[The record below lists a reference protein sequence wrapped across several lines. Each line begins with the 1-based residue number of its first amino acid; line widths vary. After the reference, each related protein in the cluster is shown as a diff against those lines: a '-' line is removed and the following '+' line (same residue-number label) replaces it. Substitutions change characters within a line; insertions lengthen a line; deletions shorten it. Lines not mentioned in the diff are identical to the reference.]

1 MSPGTGAVDVGFMTP
16 GVGVYWNI
24 ADLSL
29 SRARPATTMTR
40 SALVVV
46 CVVLATLGL
55 ATAKDP
61 ERIQTVMRNF
71 YEHHPVARVFAPF
84 ARAVLQSDHPRL
96 FRLAGI
102 AAFVMFTLAAV
113 GILIL
118 PE

>member
-1 MSPGTGAVDVGFMTP
+1 MGFMTP

-102 AAFVMFTLAAV
+102 AACVMFTLAAV